1 MAALAPDVLLTIG
14 PVPITNTLVNTLLI
28 DAVIIGS
35 LILLQKNLKKIPGYF
50 QNILEMIVQ
59 GFYGLTETIAGKN
72 AGKIFPWFFTF
83 FIFILLSNWS
93 GLRPIA
99 SIALLPI
106 QPIAI
111 AGKIPPSATTKPPV
125 ILNSISDSPPL
136 HGSLHDVMS
145 LRHS

>member
-72 AGKIFPWFFTF
+72 AGKIFPWFFYF
-83 FIFILLSNWS
+83 FYIY
-93 GLRPIA
+93 
-99 SIALLPI
+99 
-106 QPIAI
+106 
-111 AGKIPPSATTKPPV
+111 PS
-125 ILNSISDSPPL
+125 L
-136 HGSLHDVMS
+136 
-145 LRHS
+145 